1 MKNWKAILGLIL
13 IFASGM
19 AVGGLL
25 TARIIE
31 TRIRHFLQSGPDAV
45 AAFVETRL
53 NRDLD
58 LDPAQRQEI
67 ARIIARAR
75 QTLSETRRE
84 AQPKVDEA
92 FKQAEHDI
100 RTLLKPDQIARYDQI
115 VARAK
120 ARWKR

>member
-1 MKNWKAILGLIL
+1 MKNWKAILGMIL

-19 AVGGLL
+19 VVGGVL

-31 TRIRHFLQSGPDAV
+31 NRIRHFLQSGPDAV

-58 LDPAQRQEI
+58 LDPAQRGEI
-67 ARIIARAR
+67 ARIITRAR

-84 AQPKVDEA
+84 AQPKVDDA
-92 FKQAEHDI
+92 FKQAERDI
-100 RTLLKPDQIARYDQI
+100 RAQLRPDQIGKYDEI

-120 ARWKR
+120 EKWKR

>member
-1 MKNWKAILGLIL
+1 MKNWKAILGMIL

-19 AVGGLL
+19 VVGGVI

-31 TRIRHFLQSGPDAV
+31 NRIRHFLESGPDAV

-58 LDPAQRQEI
+58 LDPGQREEI
-67 ARIIARAR
+67 TRIINRAR
-75 QTLSETRRE
+75 QGLADVRRE
-84 AQPKVDEA
+84 TQPKVDEA
-92 FKQAEHDI
+92 FKQAERDI
-100 RTLLKPDQIARYDQI
+100 RAQLRPGQIGKYDEI

-120 ARWKR
+120 AKWKR